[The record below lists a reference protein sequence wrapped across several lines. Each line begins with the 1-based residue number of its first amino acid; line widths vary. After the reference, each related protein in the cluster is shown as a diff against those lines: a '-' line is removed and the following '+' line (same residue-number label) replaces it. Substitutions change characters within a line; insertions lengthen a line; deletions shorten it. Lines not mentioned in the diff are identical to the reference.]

1 VQVVTLVQYQRFKTQ
16 AEAVELAAV
25 DLVLQ
30 EVQEAVDLQVTCLI
44 LDLHHNLFTQ
54 HHQEHMPVAVEEV
67 KIIEEVLPLQDQ
79 VVMAAAETADKDR
92 ELQDQLV
99 QPIQVAEVE
108 EPHVVL
114 VAVELVDQELF

>member
-1 VQVVTLVQYQRFKTQ
+1 
-16 AEAVELAAV
+16 
-25 DLVLQ
+25 
-30 EVQEAVDLQVTCLI
+30 
-44 LDLHHNLFTQ
+44 
-54 HHQEHMPVAVEEV
+54 MPVAVEEV
-67 KIIEEVLPLQDQ
+67 KIIEEVLLLQDQ
-79 VVMAAAETADKDR
+79 AVMAAAETADKDR